1 MIDNTLAINAYNA
14 NKIDAL
20 MPKNASAGNSSL
32 NSAGNSSLNSAANS
46 VENSAGNS
54 SLNSAGNSVEN
65 SAGNSAGNSSFASEL
80 DSALEKSTKPSAEFK
95 AGFKEQKELV
105 NGIDTKALRE
115 QTDAFESFFVK
126 MVLDIAIKTEN
137 PLFGKDAGDEIYGS
151 MYRQTMSEALSGGF
165 GFSDMIYDYLL
176 ERAK

>member
-14 NKIDAL
+14 SKIDAL
-20 MPKNASAGNSSL
+20 AARNASVRNSRL
-32 NSAGNSSLNSAANS
+32 DFAKNSRLD
-46 VENSAGNS
+46 
-54 SLNSAGNSVEN
+54 
-65 SAGNSAGNSSFASEL
+65 FASEL
-80 DSALEKSTKPSAEFK
+80 DLALEKSTKPSAEFK

>member
-14 NKIDAL
+14 SKIDSLTAR
-20 MPKNASAGNSSL
+20 NASAGNSSL
-32 NSAGNSSLNSAANS
+32 DFARNSSL
-46 VENSAGNS
+46 
-54 SLNSAGNSVEN
+54 
-65 SAGNSAGNSSFASEL
+65 NSAGNSSFASEL
-80 DSALEKSTKPSAEFK
+80 DLALEKNTKPSAEFK

>member
-1 MIDNTLAINAYNA
+1 MIDNTLAINSYSAS
-14 NKIDAL
+14 KIDAL
-20 MPKNASAGNSSL
+20 TARNVSVRNSSL
-32 NSAGNSSLNSAANS
+32 D
-46 VENSAGNS
+46 
-54 SLNSAGNSVEN
+54 
-65 SAGNSAGNSSFASEL
+65 FASEL
-80 DSALEKSTKPSAEFK
+80 DLALEKSTKPSAEFK

-165 GFSDMIYDYLL
+165 GFSDSL
-176 ERAK
+176 

>member
-1 MIDNTLAINAYNA
+1 MIDNTLAINAYSA
-14 NKIDAL
+14 SKIDAL
-20 MPKNASAGNSSL
+20 TQRNASARNSRL
-32 NSAGNSSLNSAANS
+32 D
-46 VENSAGNS
+46 
-54 SLNSAGNSVEN
+54 
-65 SAGNSAGNSSFASEL
+65 FASEL
-80 DSALEKSTKPSAEFK
+80 DLALEKSTKPSAEFK
-95 AGFKEQKELV
+95 ASFKEQKELV

-126 MVLDIAIKTEN
+126 MLLDIAIKTEN

>member
-14 NKIDAL
+14 SKIDAL
-20 MPKNASAGNSSL
+20 TPRNA
-32 NSAGNSSLNSAANS
+32 
-46 VENSAGNS
+46 EI
-54 SLNSAGNSVEN
+54 
-65 SAGNSAGNSSFASEL
+65 GNSAGNSRLDFASEL
-80 DSALEKSTKPSAEFK
+80 DLALEKSTKPSAEFK

>member
-14 NKIDAL
+14 SKIDAL
-20 MPKNASAGNSSL
+20 AARNASAGNSL
-32 NSAGNSSLNSAANS
+32 ENS
-46 VENSAGNS
+46 V
-54 SLNSAGNSVEN
+54 
-65 SAGNSAGNSSFASEL
+65 GNSSFASEL
-80 DSALEKSTKPSAEFK
+80 DLALEKSTKPSAEFK

-126 MVLDIAIKTEN
+126 MLLDIAIKTEN

>member
-1 MIDNTLAINAYNA
+1 MIDNTLAINAYSA
-14 NKIDAL
+14 SKIDAL
-20 MPKNASAGNSSL
+20 TARNASAVNSSL
-32 NSAGNSSLNSAANS
+32 D
-46 VENSAGNS
+46 
-54 SLNSAGNSVEN
+54 
-65 SAGNSAGNSSFASEL
+65 FASEL
-80 DSALEKSTKPSAEFK
+80 DLALEKSTKPSAEFK

>member
-1 MIDNTLAINAYNA
+1 MIDNTLAINAYSA
-14 NKIDAL
+14 SKIDAL
-20 MPKNASAGNSSL
+20 TPRNASAGNSSLDFARNSSL
-32 NSAGNSSLNSAANS
+32 NSAGNSSFS
-46 VENSAGNS
+46 
-54 SLNSAGNSVEN
+54 
-65 SAGNSAGNSSFASEL
+65 SEL
-80 DSALEKSTKPSAEFK
+80 DLALEKSTKPSAEFK

>member
-14 NKIDAL
+14 SKIDAL
-20 MPKNASAGNSSL
+20 AARNASAGNSSL
-32 NSAGNSSLNSAANS
+32 NSAGNSS
-46 VENSAGNS
+46 
-54 SLNSAGNSVEN
+54 
-65 SAGNSAGNSSFASEL
+65 FASEL
-80 DSALEKSTKPSAEFK
+80 DLALEKSTKPSAEFK
-95 AGFKEQKELV
+95 ADFKEQKELV

>member
-14 NKIDAL
+14 SKIDAL
-20 MPKNASAGNSSL
+20 TPKNASAGNSSL
-32 NSAGNSSLNSAANS
+32 DFAR
-46 VENSAGNS
+46 
-54 SLNSAGNSVEN
+54 
-65 SAGNSAGNSSFASEL
+65 NSSFASEL

>member
-1 MIDNTLAINAYNA
+1 MIDNTLAINAYSA
-14 NKIDAL
+14 SKIDAL
-20 MPKNASAGNSSL
+20 TARNASVRNSRLDFS
-32 NSAGNSSLNSAANS
+32 
-46 VENSAGNS
+46 
-54 SLNSAGNSVEN
+54 
-65 SAGNSAGNSSFASEL
+65 GNSSFASEL
-80 DSALEKSTKPSAEFK
+80 DLALEKSTKPSAECK

>member
-1 MIDNTLAINAYNA
+1 MIDNTLAINAYSA
-14 NKIDAL
+14 SKIDAL
-20 MPKNASAGNSSL
+20 TARNASVRNSSL
-32 NSAGNSSLNSAANS
+32 D
-46 VENSAGNS
+46 
-54 SLNSAGNSVEN
+54 
-65 SAGNSAGNSSFASEL
+65 FASEL
-80 DSALEKSTKPSAEFK
+80 DLALEKSTKPSAEFK
-95 AGFKEQKELV
+95 ANFKEQKELV

>member
-14 NKIDAL
+14 SKIDAL
-20 MPKNASAGNSSL
+20 TPRNASAGNSRL
-32 NSAGNSSLNSAANS
+32 DFAGNSSL
-46 VENSAGNS
+46 
-54 SLNSAGNSVEN
+54 
-65 SAGNSAGNSSFASEL
+65 NSAGNSSFASEL
-80 DSALEKSTKPSAEFK
+80 DSALEKNTKPSAEFK
-95 AGFKEQKELV
+95 ANFKEQKELV

>member
-1 MIDNTLAINAYNA
+1 MIDNTLAINAYSA
-14 NKIDAL
+14 SKMDAL
-20 MPKNASAGNSSL
+20 TAGAKNAFAGNSVG
-32 NSAGNSSLNSAANS
+32 NSAGTS

-54 SLNSAGNSVEN
+54 SCASV
-65 SAGNSAGNSSFASEL
+65 L
-80 DSALEKSTKPSAEFK
+80 DSALEKSTKQSAEFK
-95 AGFKEQKELV
+95 AGFNEQKELV

>member
-1 MIDNTLAINAYNA
+1 MIDNTLAINAYSA
-14 NKIDAL
+14 SKIDAL
-20 MPKNASAGNSSL
+20 TARNASAKNSSL
-32 NSAGNSSLNSAANS
+32 D
-46 VENSAGNS
+46 
-54 SLNSAGNSVEN
+54 
-65 SAGNSAGNSSFASEL
+65 FASEL
-80 DSALEKSTKPSAEFK
+80 DLALEKSTKPSAEFK
-95 AGFKEQKELV
+95 ANFKEQKELV

-165 GFSDMIYDYLL
+165 GFSDIIYDYLL

>member
-1 MIDNTLAINAYNA
+1 MIDNTLAINAYSA
-14 NKIDAL
+14 SKIDAL
-20 MPKNASAGNSSL
+20 TARNASVRNSRLDFAGNSRL
-32 NSAGNSSLNSAANS
+32 D
-46 VENSAGNS
+46 
-54 SLNSAGNSVEN
+54 
-65 SAGNSAGNSSFASEL
+65 FASEL
-80 DSALEKSTKPSAEFK
+80 DLALEKSTKPSAEFK

>member
-1 MIDNTLAINAYNA
+1 MIDNTLAINAYSA
-14 NKIDAL
+14 SKIDAL
-20 MPKNASAGNSSL
+20 TARNASVRNSSL
-32 NSAGNSSLNSAANS
+32 D
-46 VENSAGNS
+46 
-54 SLNSAGNSVEN
+54 
-65 SAGNSAGNSSFASEL
+65 FASEL
-80 DSALEKSTKPSAEFK
+80 DLALEKNTKPSAEFK
-95 AGFKEQKELV
+95 ANFKEQKELV

>member
-14 NKIDAL
+14 SKIDAL
-20 MPKNASAGNSSL
+20 TARNASAKNSRLDFAGNSSL
-32 NSAGNSSLNSAANS
+32 DFAR
-46 VENSAGNS
+46 
-54 SLNSAGNSVEN
+54 
-65 SAGNSAGNSSFASEL
+65 NSSFASEL
-80 DSALEKSTKPSAEFK
+80 DLALEKSTKPSAEFK

>member
-1 MIDNTLAINAYNA
+1 MIDNTLAINAYSA
-14 NKIDAL
+14 SKIDAL
-20 MPKNASAGNSSL
+20 TARNASAKNSRL
-32 NSAGNSSLNSAANS
+32 D
-46 VENSAGNS
+46 
-54 SLNSAGNSVEN
+54 
-65 SAGNSAGNSSFASEL
+65 FASEL
-80 DSALEKSTKPSAEFK
+80 DLALEKNTKPSAEFK
-95 AGFKEQKELV
+95 ANFKEQKELV

>member
-14 NKIDAL
+14 SKIDAL
-20 MPKNASAGNSSL
+20 AARNASAGNSSL
-32 NSAGNSSLNSAANS
+32 DF
-46 VENSAGNS
+46 
-54 SLNSAGNSVEN
+54 
-65 SAGNSAGNSSFASEL
+65 AGNSSFASEL

-126 MVLDIAIKTEN
+126 MVLDIVIKTEN

>member
-14 NKIDAL
+14 SKIDAL
-20 MPKNASAGNSSL
+20 AARNA
-32 NSAGNSSLNSAANS
+32 
-46 VENSAGNS
+46 EI
-54 SLNSAGNSVEN
+54 
-65 SAGNSAGNSSFASEL
+65 GNSSFASEL

>member
-1 MIDNTLAINAYNA
+1 MIDNTLAINAYSA
-14 NKIDAL
+14 SKIDAL
-20 MPKNASAGNSSL
+20 TARNASAKNSSL
-32 NSAGNSSLNSAANS
+32 D
-46 VENSAGNS
+46 
-54 SLNSAGNSVEN
+54 
-65 SAGNSAGNSSFASEL
+65 FASEL
-80 DSALEKSTKPSAEFK
+80 DLALEKSTKPSAEFK
-95 AGFKEQKELV
+95 VNFKEQKELV
-105 NGIDTKALRE
+105 NGIDAKALRE

>member
-1 MIDNTLAINAYNA
+1 MIDNTLAINAYSA
-14 NKIDAL
+14 SKIDAL
-20 MPKNASAGNSSL
+20 TARNASARNSRL
-32 NSAGNSSLNSAANS
+32 D
-46 VENSAGNS
+46 
-54 SLNSAGNSVEN
+54 
-65 SAGNSAGNSSFASEL
+65 FASDL
-80 DSALEKSTKPSAEFK
+80 DLALEKSTKPSAEFK

>member
-1 MIDNTLAINAYNA
+1 MIDNTLAINAYSA
-14 NKIDAL
+14 SKIDAL
-20 MPKNASAGNSSL
+20 TARNASVKNSRL
-32 NSAGNSSLNSAANS
+32 D
-46 VENSAGNS
+46 
-54 SLNSAGNSVEN
+54 
-65 SAGNSAGNSSFASEL
+65 FASEL
-80 DSALEKSTKPSAEFK
+80 DLALEKSTKPSAEFK

-105 NGIDTKALRE
+105 NDIDTKALRE

>member
-14 NKIDAL
+14 SKIDAL
-20 MPKNASAGNSSL
+20 TARNASAGNSSL
-32 NSAGNSSLNSAANS
+32 NSAGNSSFS
-46 VENSAGNS
+46 
-54 SLNSAGNSVEN
+54 
-65 SAGNSAGNSSFASEL
+65 SEL
-80 DSALEKSTKPSAEFK
+80 DLALEKSTKPSAEFK
-95 AGFKEQKELV
+95 ANFKEQKELV

>member
-14 NKIDAL
+14 SKIDAL
-20 MPKNASAGNSSL
+20 TAGAKNAFAGNSV
-32 NSAGNSSLNSAANS
+32 G
-46 VENSAGNS
+46 
-54 SLNSAGNSVEN
+54 NSAGNSVEN
-65 SAGNSAGNSSFASEL
+65 SAGNSSFASVL

-137 PLFGKDAGDEIYGS
+137 PLFGKDAGDEIY
-151 MYRQTMSEALSGGF
+151 LSL
-165 GFSDMIYDYLL
+165 IHI
-176 ERAK
+176 

>member
-20 MPKNASAGNSSL
+20 KPRNASAVNSSL
-32 NSAGNSSLNSAANS
+32 DFAR
-46 VENSAGNS
+46 
-54 SLNSAGNSVEN
+54 
-65 SAGNSAGNSSFASEL
+65 NSSFASEL
-80 DSALEKSTKPSAEFK
+80 DLALEKSTKPSAEFK

>member
-14 NKIDAL
+14 SKIDAL
-20 MPKNASAGNSSL
+20 TPRNASAKNSRL
-32 NSAGNSSLNSAANS
+32 D
-46 VENSAGNS
+46 
-54 SLNSAGNSVEN
+54 
-65 SAGNSAGNSSFASEL
+65 FASEL
-80 DSALEKSTKPSAEFK
+80 DLALEKSTKPSAEFK
-95 AGFKEQKELV
+95 ANFKEQKELV

>member
-1 MIDNTLAINAYNA
+1 M
-14 NKIDAL
+14 
-20 MPKNASAGNSSL
+20 
-32 NSAGNSSLNSAANS
+32 
-46 VENSAGNS
+46 
-54 SLNSAGNSVEN
+54 
-65 SAGNSAGNSSFASEL
+65 
-80 DSALEKSTKPSAEFK
+80 ALEKSTKPSAEFK
-95 AGFKEQKELV
+95 ANFKEQKELV

>member
-14 NKIDAL
+14 SKIDAL
-20 MPKNASAGNSSL
+20 AARNASAGNSSL
-32 NSAGNSSLNSAANS
+32 D
-46 VENSAGNS
+46 
-54 SLNSAGNSVEN
+54 
-65 SAGNSAGNSSFASEL
+65 FASEL
-80 DSALEKSTKPSAEFK
+80 DLALEKSTKPSAEFK
-95 AGFKEQKELV
+95 ANFKEQKELV

>member
-14 NKIDAL
+14 SKIDAL
-20 MPKNASAGNSSL
+20 TARNASAVNSSL
-32 NSAGNSSLNSAANS
+32 D
-46 VENSAGNS
+46 
-54 SLNSAGNSVEN
+54 
-65 SAGNSAGNSSFASEL
+65 FASEL
-80 DSALEKSTKPSAEFK
+80 DLALEKSTKPSAEFK

>member
-14 NKIDAL
+14 SKIDAL
-20 MPKNASAGNSSL
+20 TPRNASAGNSSL
-32 NSAGNSSLNSAANS
+32 DF
-46 VENSAGNS
+46 
-54 SLNSAGNSVEN
+54 
-65 SAGNSAGNSSFASEL
+65 AGNSSFASEL
-80 DSALEKSTKPSAEFK
+80 DSALEKNTKPSAEFK

>member
-1 MIDNTLAINAYNA
+1 MIDNTLAINAYSA
-14 NKIDAL
+14 SKIDAL
-20 MPKNASAGNSSL
+20 TARNASAKNSRLDFS
-32 NSAGNSSLNSAANS
+32 
-46 VENSAGNS
+46 
-54 SLNSAGNSVEN
+54 
-65 SAGNSAGNSSFASEL
+65 SEL
-80 DSALEKSTKPSAEFK
+80 DLALEKSTKPSAEFK

>member
-1 MIDNTLAINAYNA
+1 MIDNTLAINAYSA
-14 NKIDAL
+14 SKIDAL
-20 MPKNASAGNSSL
+20 TARNVSVRNSRL
-32 NSAGNSSLNSAANS
+32 D
-46 VENSAGNS
+46 
-54 SLNSAGNSVEN
+54 
-65 SAGNSAGNSSFASEL
+65 FASEL
-80 DSALEKSTKPSAEFK
+80 DLALEKNTKPSAEFK
-95 AGFKEQKELV
+95 AKFKEQKELV

>member
-1 MIDNTLAINAYNA
+1 MIDNTLAINAYSA
-14 NKIDAL
+14 SKIDAL
-20 MPKNASAGNSSL
+20 TPRNASAKNSRL
-32 NSAGNSSLNSAANS
+32 D
-46 VENSAGNS
+46 
-54 SLNSAGNSVEN
+54 
-65 SAGNSAGNSSFASEL
+65 FASEL
-80 DSALEKSTKPSAEFK
+80 DLALEKSTKPSAEFK

>member
-1 MIDNTLAINAYNA
+1 MIDNTLAINAYSA
-14 NKIDAL
+14 SKIDAL
-20 MPKNASAGNSSL
+20 TARNASVRNSSL
-32 NSAGNSSLNSAANS
+32 D
-46 VENSAGNS
+46 
-54 SLNSAGNSVEN
+54 
-65 SAGNSAGNSSFASEL
+65 FASEL
-80 DSALEKSTKPSAEFK
+80 DLALEKSTKPSAEFK